1 MFQQSNIIRSPFI
14 PIKGVP
20 LAEVSLSGVWKIYEG
35 GVEAVRDVNIDIPDG
50 SFCVLVG
57 PSGCGKSTSLRMIAG
72 LEEISR
78 GTVSIGGRV
87 VNEVAPKDRDIAMV
101 FQNYALYP
109 HMTVE
114 KNLSFALRLR
124 KTPKDEIRRRV
135 DEAARQLDLTPYL
148 QRKPG
153 ALSGGQRQRVALG
166 RAMVREPSAFLFDE
180 PLSNLDAKLRG
191 STRAELKSLHK
202 RLKTTTVYVTHD
214 QEEAMSLGDMIVV
227 MAAGEV
233 QQLGAP
239 LEVFDRPNNRFV
251 AGFIGTPPMN
261 FIEGSLDRTDAGV
274 RFNAGDL
281 TLAIPEDEYND
292 ETATQL
298 AGGPVPVVLGIR
310 PQAVRALRDAA
321 AVESAR
327 RDASLLDFTIHMAE
341 PLGEQTDL
349 HGHTAEGSRL
359 VFRLPS
365 HDGHASS
372 GNLPLAVDQ
381 NRLRLFEPGE
391 FGRALSRL
399 AATRSGTSQETPAA
413 GALS

>member
-1 MFQQSNIIRSPFI
+1 M
-14 PIKGVP
+14 
-20 LAEVSLSGVWKIYEG
+20 AEVSLSGVWKVYDG
-35 GVEAVRDVNIDIPDG
+35 DVEAVRDVDIEIPDG

-57 PSGCGKSTSLRMIAG
+57 PSGCGKSTTLRMVAG

-78 GTVSIGGRV
+78 GTVTIGGRV

-124 KTPKDEIRRRV
+124 KTPKAEITRRV
-135 DEAARQLDLTPYL
+135 DEAARQLGLTDYL
-148 QRKPG
+148 HRKPG

-191 STRAELKSLHK
+191 STRAELKALHK
-202 RLKTTTVYVTHD
+202 RLRTTTIYVTHD

-233 QQLGAP
+233 QQMGSP
-239 LEVFDRPNNRFV
+239 LAVFDRPVNRFV

-261 FIEGSLDRTDAGV
+261 FIEGSLVRDGDAF
-274 RFNAGDL
+274 RFEAGPIAL
-281 TLAIPEDEYND
+281 SLHGEGLDE
-292 ETATQL
+292 ASRSRA
-298 AGGPVPVVLGIR
+298 AGGAFPVVLGVR
-310 PQAVRALRDAA
+310 PQAVSELTDPSAIEGARTDGRLLEV
-321 AVESAR
+321 AVG
-327 RDASLLDFTIHMAE
+327 MAE

-349 HGHTAEGSRL
+349 HARAADGTGV

-365 HDGHASS
+365 HEGLASS
-372 GNLPLAVDQ
+372 GSVSLSVDPG
-381 NRLRLFEPGE
+381 RLRLFEPGE
-391 FGRALSRL
+391 FGRSLAPGTEAPPARTLS
-399 AATRSGTSQETPAA
+399 
-413 GALS
+413 